1 VSAEIEMPD
10 SHEEVNDAQLVLYP
24 VGDQVSKGQW
34 SARRMEAVRAAVA
47 AVGRGR
53 AGAGRRVDQTLRSLT
68 TSPISTARSIK
79 RIAWRDA
86 AWKPVGLRRRTRRPR
101 VTSCW
106 PDIDPVEVAMAV
118 QEKLRG
124 GGGSAHERE
133 NGAHSVLTMGPDG
146 SVIVPADYVTR
157 LGNGMVDR
165 GRGVLDR
172 IIGEIRARRVR

>member
-1 VSAEIEMPD
+1 MPD

-86 AWKPVGLRRRTRRPR
+86 A
-101 VTSCW
+101 
-106 PDIDPVEVAMAV
+106 
-118 QEKLRG
+118 
-124 GGGSAHERE
+124 
-133 NGAHSVLTMGPDG
+133 
-146 SVIVPADYVTR
+146 
-157 LGNGMVDR
+157 
-165 GRGVLDR
+165 
-172 IIGEIRARRVR
+172 